1 MPEQIK
7 PGSSVRLALDEFE
20 PIDLPFD
27 LSLTPFVSEG
37 GQDGRL
43 VTLDACGKGPQFW
56 DPTRA
61 SSFQPRLQRGC
72 LSLPNHLREGLRQ
85 FTCCPHLRVGLLEEV
100 EGALVFR

>member
-20 PIDLPFD
+20 PMDLPFH
-27 LSLTPFVSEG
+27 LSLILFVSEG
-37 GQDGRL
+37 SQDGSL

-61 SSFQPRLQRGC
+61 SSFQPRFQRGWIF
-72 LSLPNHLREGLRQ
+72 LPNHLREGLGQ

-100 EGALVFR
+100 DGALVFF